1 VLTILLTAALFPVL
15 PEPGSG
21 YTCESHRFSGVCTD
35 DPDLCEG
42 WPVTLS
48 TPGGGFPYTPTVF
61 DINGDGADEIFS
73 TGGHTFGLFGDGTF
87 LPGWP
92 SSEMVYMGYG
102 TNDQMPGP
110 SCADMT
116 GSGLP
121 AVLWSERDWYAGSA
135 YMWSFNGRL
144 PNGENL
150 GFFPQQAPDEFSNAL
165 ASPFVLGDADDD
177 GDMEAWS
184 AHTLGNTGD
193 YYRISGFDHLGNRLF
208 TRDLDP
214 EEQILCLYFGDL
226 QGDDQEVFIAVT
238 LLEGTFRL
246 FRFDSEGL
254 PIPGY
259 PVSLFTPG
267 GGGLMFGP
275 PILWDMDGDQDLE
288 ILLGYNIGSSSF
300 VQAVHHDGT
309 PVDGFPMNI
318 ATQSQLFYLCLG
330 DVTGDQVAELVALD
344 NHLGS
349 TYRVHVLSLQ
359 TGQPLEGWPVSV
371 PHWPKGFP
379 GILDVD
385 GDGFQDVVFV
395 TEGGQLYAIS
405 GNGESLDGY
414 PKEMTAPSISG
425 VAAGDIDGDDLYEL
439 VAVTWNG
446 WAYAWNTDGEA
457 SGADWPMRGVDSRNT
472 GVFCGA
478 CGPQGIQATPEGD
491 IFIHPSMNPVSGTV
505 VFLITADI
513 KGDLI
518 LYDACGRTITVLPV
532 TDTGEVVWNPGVS
545 YPAGIYF
552 AELRSGS
559 SSCTTR
565 IVLLR

>member
-1 VLTILLTAALFPVL
+1 MTICLMVVLFPIL
-15 PEPGSG
+15 PESG
-21 YTCESHRFSGVCTD
+21 NDYRCEALPCSGVFTD

-42 WPVTLS
+42 WPVTLN

-61 DINGDGADEIFS
+61 DINEDGAEEVFF

-92 SSEMVYMGYG
+92 VSEMAYMGYG

-116 GSGLP
+116 GGGAP

-144 PNGENL
+144 PSGENL
-150 GFFPQQAPDEFSNAL
+150 GSFPQHAPDDFSNAL
-165 ASPFVLGDADDD
+165 ASPFVLGDADGD
-177 GDMEAWS
+177 GDLEAWS

-214 EEQILCLYFGDL
+214 AEQILCLYFGDL
-226 QGDDQEVFIAVT
+226 QGDDQELFIAIT

-246 FRFDSEGL
+246 FGFDAEGW
-254 PIPGY
+254 PSTGY

-267 GGGLMFGP
+267 GGSLMFGP

-288 ILLGYNIGSSSF
+288 IFLGYNTGSSSY

-309 PVDGFPMNI
+309 PVDGFPINI
-318 ATQSQLFYLCLG
+318 ATQSQLFYLCFG
-330 DVTGDQVAELVALD
+330 DVTGDQVAEMVALD

-349 TYRVHVLSLQ
+349 TYRVHVLSLE
-359 TGQPLEGWPVSV
+359 TGESLGGWPVSV

-385 GDGFQDVVFV
+385 GDGLQDVVFV

-405 GNGESLDGY
+405 GSGAALDGY
-414 PKEMTAPSISG
+414 PKGMTAPSISG
-425 VAAGDIDGDDLYEL
+425 VAAGDIDGDGLYEL

-446 WAYAWNTDGEA
+446 WAYAWNTTGEA
-457 SGADWPMRGVDSRNT
+457 YGADWPMRGVDSRNT
-472 GVFCGA
+472 GVFSGA
-478 CGPQGIQATPEGD
+478 YGPQGINTYPEDGL
-491 IFIHPSMNPVSGTV
+491 FIHPSRNPASGAV
-505 VFLITADI
+505 GFSVPGNIT
-513 KGDLI
+513 GDLI
-518 LYDACGRTITVLPV
+518 LYDACGRTISVIPV
-532 TDTGEVVWNPGVS
+532 NNAEEVIWNPGFS
-545 YPAGIYF
+545 CPDGIYF
-552 AELRSGS
+552 AVLRSGTR
-559 SSCTTR
+559 SCTAS